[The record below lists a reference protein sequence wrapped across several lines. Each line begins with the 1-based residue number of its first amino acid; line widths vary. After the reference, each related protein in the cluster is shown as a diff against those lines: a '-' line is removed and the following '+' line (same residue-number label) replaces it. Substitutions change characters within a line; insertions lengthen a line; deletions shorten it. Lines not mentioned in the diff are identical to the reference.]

1 MYKISL
7 NLIRQEFTE
16 VLLFL
21 DNLLEQFN
29 LSQISLLFG
38 WVKNQL

>member
-7 NLIRQEFTE
+7 NLIRQEFIK